1 MVNWRVISIAK
12 QNRSP
17 KRVDV
22 AFRKCIEHVGTSLR
36 LGGVQL
42 AWATSVRQAIYLN
55 NPELLLIGF
64 CEQASSRVNVFG
76 CGVHLLFS
84 FWPKF
89 IHSIC
94 RVLYNP
100 CLMLLV

>member
-1 MVNWRVISIAK
+1 MWDEITYSFPNSDRCTVEVFIVTMVNWHVISIAK

-36 LGGVQL
+36 LGGTQL

-55 NPELLLIGF
+55 NPESLLIG
-64 CEQASSRVNVFG
+64 
-76 CGVHLLFS
+76 LL
-84 FWPKF
+84 
-89 IHSIC
+89 
-94 RVLYNP
+94 
-100 CLMLLV
+100 